1 MDVAEYINENPKR
14 LADLAQRARMQPLRI
29 KQLCRN
35 PGQAV
40 RYMTA
45 RRLCAASDGRITMDA
60 LARRGDMPGIE
71 LYAGPLGQR
80 IAKIASTGP
89 DVSHRLDEAGVRR
102 EQFTSMMLAG
112 RMPRPDNMR
121 RICKAFGGEIIEKD
135 FREHAEWR
143 RCNPVEKDDAPDA
156 SE

>member
-1 MDVAEYINENPKR
+1 MDVADYIEENPKR
-14 LADLAQRARMQPLRI
+14 LPDLAQRARMQPLRI

-35 PGQAV
+35 RDQAV

-60 LARRGDMPGIE
+60 LARRGAMPGVE

-80 IAKIASTGP
+80 IARIASTGP

-135 FREHAEWR
+135 FRDHAEWR
-143 RCNPVEKDDAPDA
+143 RRNPADKPETADAEA
-156 SE
+156 